1 MAKTDAAQAQS
12 SRSTLPPPPRLL
24 PRPKSQGPQRSQLT
38 RRPGGHVTVG
48 GATGA
53 SADCAR
59 PDQLTPGG
67 DLAEVRPLSAA
78 SESPPL
84 AP

>member
-1 MAKTDAAQAQS
+1 M
-12 SRSTLPPPPRLL
+12 
-24 PRPKSQGPQRSQLT
+24 
-38 RRPGGHVTVG
+38 TVG

-78 SESPPL
+78 SESPPP